1 MGPMIK
7 GMDATRRAEI
17 SPGSRTAQASPPSA
31 ERIALGVALQS
42 RSDEVGH
49 LVDDRFAVSLRGEAF
64 AGARLATE
72 LIGRWLAT
80 DQVATP
86 EEEESLSRKGRHAV
100 VGEADLAD
108 VAKSYF
114 TWRDV
119 CMRTLTEEAVRL
131 GASDE
136 LLDLALRVVRISCDG
151 SLVRVVREFDETRRG
166 LQRRLREEQAALAHS
181 ALHDELTGLPNRTLL
196 TDRLRQAAQGADR
209 RDTRA
214 MLLFLDLDNFKAIND
229 RFGHPAGDSLLV
241 AVASRLEELV
251 RAHDTV
257 ARLGGDEFVILAD
270 ELTEPEAAARSLA
283 QRIHEAMRE
292 PVTVG
297 ERELLTSVSI
307 GIATVPPDADPEACL
322 AQADVAMYEA
332 KRGGPARVEAY
343 DETIGRA
350 HRRRSQ
356 LADALRVAY
365 GFGQLAIH
373 YQPQFRLGGELVGME
388 ALLRWVHP
396 ELGAVAPVEFIP
408 LLEQSREIVP
418 IGRWVLEESTHQCRQ
433 WQEQAGSALTMS
445 VNVSAAQLQDP
456 GFCDEVQ
463 SALVR
468 SGLAPEGLSLE
479 VTESV
484 LVADAGRIGA
494 TMQQLRDLG
503 VHLALDGFGTGF
515 SSLLCLKGLP
525 IDRLKVDRSFVAG
538 LGDLNQDPT
547 ILSTIVDL
555 AHKLGLWV
563 VALGV
568 ETESELHSVGAMGCD
583 EVQGFLLGRPG
594 PASAHA
600 VGDARSVVLRS

>member
-1 MGPMIK
+1 MK

-17 SPGSRTAQASPPSA
+17 APGGRTSQPAPPSA

-42 RSDEVGH
+42 RADEVGH
-49 LVDDRFAVSLRGEAF
+49 LVDDQFAVSLRGEAF

-80 DQVATP
+80 DQVATA
-86 EEEESLSRKGRHAV
+86 EEEQSLSRKGRHAII
-100 VGEADLAD
+100 GEADLAD

-114 TWRDV
+114 TWRDA
-119 CMRTLTEEAVRL
+119 CMRALTEEGVRL
-131 GASDE
+131 GVSDE
-136 LLDLALRVVRISCDG
+136 LLKLALRVVRFSCDG
-151 SLVRVVREFDETRRG
+151 SLVRIVREFDETRRT
-166 LQRRLREEQAALAHS
+166 LQRRLREEQAALAHR

-196 TDRLRQAAQGADR
+196 TDRLGQSARGAER

-270 ELTEPEAAARSLA
+270 ELTEPETAARSLA

-307 GIATVPPDADPEACL
+307 GIATVPPDADPETCL

-332 KRGGPARVEAY
+332 KRGGPARVEEY
-343 DETIGRA
+343 DEAIGRA

-356 LADALRVAY
+356 LADALRVAH
-365 GFGQLAIH
+365 GLGQFAIH
-373 YQPQFRLGGELVGME
+373 YQPLFRLGGELVGME

-396 ELGAVAPVEFIP
+396 ELGSVAPVEFIP

-433 WQEQAGSALTMS
+433 WQEQGRPALTMS
-445 VNVSAAQLQDP
+445 VNVSAPQLQDP
-456 GFCDEVQ
+456 DFCDDVQ
-463 SALVR
+463 SALLH
-468 SGLAPEGLSLE
+468 SGLAPECLSLE

-494 TMQQLRDLG
+494 AMRQLRGLG
-503 VHLALDGFGTGF
+503 VHLALDGFGTGL
-515 SSLLCLKGLP
+515 SSLLHLNGLP
-525 IDRLKVDRSFVAG
+525 IERLKIDRSFVTG
-538 LGDLNQDPT
+538 LGASSEGPS
-547 ILSTIVDL
+547 ILSTVVDL
-555 AHKLGLWV
+555 AHKLGLSV

-568 ETESELHSVGAMGCD
+568 ETEAELHAVGAIGCD

-594 PASAHA
+594 PAGAHA
-600 VGDARSVVLRS
+600 VADPGAVLLRS